1 MSVSKLETRLARLEQ
16 AAAPKR
22 VIFIPVL
29 HDGVDPLP
37 EYLSKHPEARNHTL
51 YVVDTGIRRGET
63 SHASA

>member
-1 MSVSKLETRLARLEQ
+1 MPNLKKRIANLEEAV
-16 AAAPKR
+16 APKK
-22 VIFIPVL
+22 VVFIPVL